1 MKEQTSGEKIVE
13 RCMWVIIGIL
23 AALFVGLIIN
33 HIVSEPVKQL
43 IEPLDKES
51 ILTICQEQMTEEQYD
66 IVVDAYDLNGT
77 LLIVN
82 EDDPYQWTLSIIA
95 LGDLA
100 YSRIEFYYTDGE
112 WEITDYK
119 LARSFIGDYG
129 VEW

>member
-51 ILTICQEQMTEEQYD
+51 ILAICQEQLTEEQYD

-77 LLIVN
+77 L
-82 EDDPYQWTLSIIA
+82 PYCQ
-95 LGDLA
+95 
-100 YSRIEFYYTDGE
+100 
-112 WEITDYK
+112 
-119 LARSFIGDYG
+119 
-129 VEW
+129 

>member
-1 MKEQTSGEKIVE
+1 ME
-13 RCMWVIIGIL
+13 
-23 AALFVGLIIN
+23 LF
-33 HIVSEPVKQL
+33 
-43 IEPLDKES
+43 
-51 ILTICQEQMTEEQYD
+51 
-66 IVVDAYDLNGT
+66 
-77 LLIVN
+77 LIVN